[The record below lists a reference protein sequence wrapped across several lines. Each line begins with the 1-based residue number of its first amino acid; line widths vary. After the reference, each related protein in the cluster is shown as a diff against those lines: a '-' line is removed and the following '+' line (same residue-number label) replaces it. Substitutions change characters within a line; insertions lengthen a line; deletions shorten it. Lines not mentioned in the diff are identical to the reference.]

1 MVITLAQSIHD
12 RYDDSQDIFPA
23 PCDEIR
29 PGFVLIVSV
38 STSPQA
44 KQGKLPKMITLI
56 DYNIETMGELDKVK
70 YPTNHIKEM
79 DLSDNLITDWTEV
92 NKILQNFPKLVFLNL
107 ARNVLCD
114 PLQNKTLDSHNL
126 SKVWNYTFG
135 IDDWFMTFT
144 FKV

>member
-56 DYNIETMGELDKVK
+56 DYNIETMGDLDKDK

-92 NKILQNFPKLVFLNL
+92 NKILQNFPKLAFLNL

-114 PLQNKTLDSHNL
+114 PLQNNTLDSHNL
-126 SKVWNYTFG
+126 SKVCNCTFG
-135 IDDWFMTFT
+135 IDD
-144 FKV
+144 